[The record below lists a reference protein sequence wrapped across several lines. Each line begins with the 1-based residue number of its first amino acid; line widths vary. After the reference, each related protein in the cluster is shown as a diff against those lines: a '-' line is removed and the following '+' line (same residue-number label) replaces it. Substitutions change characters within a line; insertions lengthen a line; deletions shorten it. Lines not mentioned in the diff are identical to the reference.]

1 MNPPQLL
8 PSDTVGIVEQSIVP
22 QPELQ
27 PQLSM
32 VGGVNLHP
40 SVIIGKG
47 HGGEGGQLSGH
58 VVSILQGDSHDL

>member
-27 PQLSM
+27 PQPS
-32 VGGVNLHP
+32 VIGGVNRQP
-40 SVIIGKG
+40 SVIIGRG
-47 HGGEGGQLSGH
+47 HGGEGGQLS
-58 VVSILQGDSHDL
+58 

>member
-8 PSDTVGIVEQSIVP
+8 PSDTVCIVEQSTVP

-27 PQLSM
+27 PQLS
-32 VGGVNLHP
+32 VIGGVNLQP
-40 SVIIGKG
+40 SVIIGRG

-58 VVSILQGDSHDL
+58 IVSTLQGDSQDR